1 MTVKDFAEKY
11 NLSQAT
17 VRKYCNQKVID
28 GAKKVK
34 GKWIIPDDAIKPL
47 TEKQM
52 RQMLLSLLMYK
63 NNPAAGFD
71 FTPADCNERDVSKY
85 FKYLSNRNLILGFKA
100 DEGDKVPMNV
110 YVSNKGLDFLFN
122 SKDKKKWSEVIKQ
135 LGKELLPVVIK
146 AIMECALK

>member
-1 MTVKDFAEKY
+1 MTVQEFAEEY
-11 NLSQAT
+11 NLTQAT
-17 VRKYCNQKVID
+17 VYKYCKHGKID
-28 GAKKVK
+28 GAKKVA

-47 TEKQM
+47 TKKQM

-71 FTPADCNERDVSKY
+71 FTLADCNERDISKY
-85 FKYLSNRNLILGFKA
+85 LQYLSNRNLILGFKA

-122 SKDKKKWSEVIKQ
+122 CKDKKKWSEVIIQ
-135 LGKELLPVVIK
+135 LGMELLPAIIK
-146 AIMECALK
+146 AIMK